1 MDLTKRWSMYVDACR
16 SCESAEVPHFGRGY
30 CRRCYKRLHH
40 LDALGPSVPRRW
52 SVWSD
57 ACVTCGRADRP
68 HESRGVCHTCRQASY
83 RASDAGRGAIARY
96 IASDEGRAVR
106 RECTRRYAQSDRG
119 LDVTRHNARRQ
130 REAEAGVFVEVPV
143 GYDRLVSDAFGGRC
157 VACGAH
163 DDLELD
169 HHRPLEAGYSL
180 LHNAVPLCRSCNAR
194 KGARDPRDF
203 YGGWRAAEIA
213 VALIELRERFYGGAL
228 APC

>member
-1 MDLTKRWSMYVDACR
+1 M
-16 SCESAEVPHFGRGY
+16 
-30 CRRCYKRLHH
+30 
-40 LDALGPSVPRRW
+40 
-52 SVWSD
+52 
-57 ACVTCGRADRP
+57 TCGRTDRH
-68 HESRGVCHTCRQASY
+68 HESHGVCHTCRQASY

-96 IASDEGRAVR
+96 IESDGGRAVR
-106 RECTRRYAQSDRG
+106 RECTRRYAQTDRG

-130 REAEAGVFVEVPV
+130 REAQAGVFVEVPV
-143 GYDRLVSDAFGGRC
+143 GYDRLVFDAFGGRC
-157 VACGAH
+157 LACDTA

-180 LHNAVPLCRSCNAR
+180 LPNAIPLCRSCNAR

-213 VALIELRERFYGGAL
+213 VAPIELRVRFDGGGL